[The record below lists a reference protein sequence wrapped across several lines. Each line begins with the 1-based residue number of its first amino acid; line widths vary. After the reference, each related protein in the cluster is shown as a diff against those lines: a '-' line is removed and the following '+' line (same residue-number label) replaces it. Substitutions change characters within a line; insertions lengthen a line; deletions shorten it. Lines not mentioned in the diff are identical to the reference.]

1 MKKHPSVSI
10 SSPTY
15 KILHELLSAG
25 GMENLQV
32 IFSRHF
38 NESKKPITPVKETDI
53 RAHIWRCVDSVK
65 VNDVDFE
72 ISFPNSKGKVLEMKG
87 TNSTGK
93 TTAALTISALLGLDL
108 RPLREKFLKPA
119 NIDRI
124 DELFESGFCTF
135 DLTLDES
142 GIGLYRGS
150 DGKCKKAEEICYI
163 LPGKTKTESMD
174 LPVGKKLV
182 SLNDSDR
189 RERRALLS
197 DRLRQL
203 WLPYLDVDYIDSER
217 DIATNISTLL
227 METMQE
233 DLRQAKDLI
242 EGLRNDAEETSSNL
256 KSIEDKYSS
265 VDSYL
270 DRIEGLKGQID
281 ELETEVKAKEE
292 ELQEEMKRVEE
303 RRELIK
309 DIAKGLGNEGLT
321 KTESQ
326 RIATRLARWG
336 TIKEVV
342 SSLQY
347 EVEER
352 ISSLKDVFVEFG
364 ETGSKNA
371 RKDVMQIYDKLKAEA
386 KSFLEGLKSALQYKG
401 KDIDRLDMLAPS
413 WKKFLSDYEGQLA
426 QASLEHI
433 ESPEKLW
440 LELESRNEA
449 DEAAVK
455 ATSDSLD
462 DIKDEMREIGN
473 EIERLEKERKRLV
486 GIMEKEG
493 FPYADQK
500 KRDEIQQKHEEWIDK
515 KEVLERFYRVIE
527 GLGKTVEVIPY
538 LHEERFWQYFDSED
552 FFTMKMNSQRTS
564 VRLKDY
570 LNSLDTE
577 LFPRYMVVIN
587 HMAQEFIPQIPIL
600 SEKKEVEVAE
610 VSSVDIFYEKIT
622 YKVDS
627 KETSIDF
634 HDLGKGQKSVITIL
648 STAKKPCSS
657 KYGRILFVDE
667 IGDIDRS
674 PTGFYFPLVRM
685 LSKIETV
692 LCVFFIFPSPEK
704 EVIVSKLIEESL

>member
-25 GMENLQV
+25 GMENLQE
-32 IFSRHF
+32 IFSRYF
-38 NESKKPITPVKETDI
+38 NESKKPITPVKETNI

-65 VNDVDFE
+65 VNDVSFE
-72 ISFPNSKGKVLEMKG
+72 ISFPNLKGKVLEMKG

-135 DLTLDES
+135 DLTLDKS
-142 GIGLYRGS
+142 RIGLYHGS
-150 DGKCKKAEEICYI
+150 DSECKRAEEIFYI
-163 LPGKTKTESMD
+163 LPGETKTESMD

-189 RERRALLS
+189 RQRRARLS
-197 DRLRQL
+197 ARLRQL

-233 DLRQAKDLI
+233 DLRHAKDLI
-242 EGLRNDAEETSSNL
+242 EGLRNDAEETFSNL

-265 VDSYL
+265 VDKYL
-270 DRIEGLKGQID
+270 DRIGGLKDQID
-281 ELETEVKAKEE
+281 ELEIEAKAKEE
-292 ELQEEMKRVEE
+292 GLQEEMKLVEE
-303 RRELIK
+303 RRKLLK
-309 DIAKGLGNEGLT
+309 DIAKGLEDEGLT

-326 RIATRLARWG
+326 RIATRLARWS

-342 SSLQY
+342 NSLQY

-352 ISSLKDVFVEFG
+352 INSLKDVFVEFG

-371 RKDVMQIYDKLKAEA
+371 RKDVTQMYDKLKVAT

-401 KDIDRLDMLAPS
+401 KDIDRLDMRAPS
-413 WKKFLSDYEGQLA
+413 WKKFLSNYEGQLA
-426 QASLEHI
+426 QASLDHI

-449 DEAAVK
+449 DEAVVK
-455 ATSDSLD
+455 VASDSLD
-462 DIKDEMREIGN
+462 DIEDEFREIRN
-473 EIERLEKERKRLV
+473 EIERLDKECKRLV
-486 GIMEKEG
+486 GLMEKEG

-500 KRDEIQQKHEEWIDK
+500 KRDETQQKLEEWTDK
-515 KEVLERFYRVIE
+515 KEVLERFYRVID

-538 LHEERFWQYFDSED
+538 LHEERFWQYLDWED
-552 FFTMKMNSQRTS
+552 FFTIKMNSPRTS

-570 LNSLDTE
+570 LNSLDTD

-587 HMAQEFIPQIPIL
+587 RMAQQFISQMPIL

-610 VSSVDIFYEKIT
+610 VSSVDIFNEKIT
-622 YKVDS
+622 YKVDN
-627 KETSIDF
+627 KETRIDF

-674 PTGFYFPLVRM
+674 PTGFYVPLVRM
-685 LSKIETV
+685 LSGIETV
-692 LCVFFIFPSPEK
+692 LCVFFIFPSSEK
-704 EVIVSKLIEESL
+704 EVIVSRLNEESL